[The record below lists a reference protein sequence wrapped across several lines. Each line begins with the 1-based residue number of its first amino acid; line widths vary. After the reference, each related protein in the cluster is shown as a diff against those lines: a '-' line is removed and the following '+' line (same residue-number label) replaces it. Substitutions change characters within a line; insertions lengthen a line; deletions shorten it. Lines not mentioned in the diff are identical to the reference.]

1 MIWQVLAA
9 IWTGLIVTAVALLFW
24 GLLTRR
30 ARRPDLGEVL
40 DNLHSELKAEKIVRE
55 ARRELAERRGKPVDE
70 G

>member
-1 MIWQVLAA
+1 MIWQILAA
-9 IWTGLIVTAVALLFW
+9 VWTGLIVTGAAVLFW

-55 ARRELAERRGKPVDE
+55 ARHELAERLG
-70 G
+70 